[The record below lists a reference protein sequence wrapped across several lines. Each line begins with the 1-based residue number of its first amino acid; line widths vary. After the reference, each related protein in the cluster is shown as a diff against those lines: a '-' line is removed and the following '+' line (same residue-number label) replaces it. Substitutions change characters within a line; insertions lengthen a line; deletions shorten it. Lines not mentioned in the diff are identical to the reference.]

1 MNNPF
6 IAVVNVYGE
15 EVQRSEPILVHLL
28 AVLEEQGVPNLVSLD
43 LGVERVK
50 NFCYVVGLS

>member
-15 EVQRSEPILVHLL
+15 EVQQSEPILVHLL